1 MRGARWAAFRK
12 RYGLSTG
19 AILAAAVVA
28 IPYSYVFRSPI
39 RRQPMAFL
47 LSETLRPAS
56 THVFRDNLTEHVVII
71 SVDGMRPDAIERFA
85 PATIARLARE
95 GAVSLTAQTILPSQT
110 LPSHTSMLTGTEP
123 AVHGITWNSD
133 QTIVRGQDLPVPTI
147 FGIARESGLT
157 TAAFFS
163 KSKFHHLEIARDL
176 DYSQSPNGGW
186 GKILAFRTAED
197 VERILGHSRP
207 NLLFVHL
214 GEPDYTGHFI
224 GWMTPA
230 YGTAVRA
237 ADRAIERI
245 LGAADRAFGAGNYVL
260 ILTADH
266 GGSGR
271 GHVAEGAVN
280 RTIPWIAW
288 GRGVVAGRSL
298 PPGIRTMDT
307 AATALWLL
315 GIALPA
321 HMVGQPVRAAFVAP
335 VAGRDSGAVDAA
347 HSRPY

>member
-1 MRGARWAAFRK
+1 MKVRKYLMPAA
-12 RYGLSTG
+12 
-19 AILAAAVVA
+19 AILGAAVVA
-28 IPYSYVFRSPI
+28 VPYSYVFRSPI
-39 RRQPMAFL
+39 RRQPLAFL
-47 LSETLRPAS
+47 LSETMRPAP

-71 SVDGMRPDAIERFA
+71 SVDGLRPDAIERFA
-85 PATIARLARE
+85 PTTIARLTRE
-95 GAVSLTAQTILPSQT
+95 GATALNAQTILPSQT

-133 QTIVRGQDLPVPTI
+133 QTIVRGQELPVPTI
-147 FGIARESGLT
+147 FALAKQVGLT

-197 VERILGHSRP
+197 VDRILNHSRP

-230 YGTAVRA
+230 YGSAVRA
-237 ADRAIERI
+237 ADKAINRI
-245 LGAADRAFGAGNYVL
+245 LTAADRAFGKQKYVV

-271 GHVAEGAVN
+271 AHLAESAIH

-288 GRGVVAGRSL
+288 GQGVRAGTTL
-298 PPGIRTMDT
+298 PAGIRTMDT
-307 AATALWLL
+307 GATALWLL
-315 GIALPA
+315 GIPVPS
-321 HMVGQPVRAAFVAP
+321 HFVGQPVRAAFGAAP
-335 VAGRDSGAVDAA
+335 HVAGK
-347 HSRPY
+347 

>member
-1 MRGARWAAFRK
+1 MWERLRRRHFLWVVAA
-12 RYGLSTG
+12 
-19 AILAAAVVA
+19 LAAAA
-28 IPYSYVFRSPI
+28 IIAPYSYVFRSPI
-39 RRQPMAFL
+39 RRQPIAFL
-47 LSETLRPAS
+47 LSETMRPAS

-71 SVDGMRPDAIERFA
+71 SVDGLRPEAIDRFL
-85 PATIARLARE
+85 PSTIGRLVRQGAT
-95 GAVSLTAQTILPSQT
+95 SLTAQTILPSLT

-123 AVHGITWNSD
+123 AVHGITWNTD
-133 QTIVRGQDLPVPTI
+133 LTLVRGQQMPVPTI
-147 FGIARESGLT
+147 FAIAKQSGLT

-163 KSKFHHLEIARDL
+163 KSKFHHLEVARDL

-197 VERILGHSRP
+197 VERILAHSRP

-237 ADRAIERI
+237 ADRAIARI
-245 LGAADRAFGAGNYVL
+245 LAACDRAFGAGKYVV

-271 GHVAEGAVN
+271 AHLKEDPIN

-288 GRGVVAGRSL
+288 GQGVVAGKPLS
-298 PPGIRTMDT
+298 PGIRTMDT
-307 AATALWLL
+307 GATALWLL
-315 GIALPA
+315 GIPVPP
-321 HMVGQPVRAAFVAP
+321 HMVGQPVRAAFIVERRA
-335 VAGRDSGAVDAA
+335 AGQ
-347 HSRPY
+347 

>member
-1 MRGARWAAFRK
+1 MWVKFR
-12 RYGLSTG
+12 RRHVLPAVAMVG
-19 AILAAAVVA
+19 AAVIVA
-28 IPYSYVFRSPI
+28 PYSYLFRSPI
-39 RRQPMAFL
+39 RRQPLAFL

-56 THVFRDNLTEHVVII
+56 THVFRDNVTEHVVII
-71 SVDGMRPDAIERFA
+71 SVDGLRPDAIERFS
-85 PATIARLARE
+85 PPTIQRLARQ
-95 GAVSLTAQTILPSQT
+95 GAVSLTAQTIVPSQT

-133 QTIVRGQDLPVPTI
+133 LTVVKGQQLPVPTI
-147 FGIARESGLT
+147 FAIAKQSGLS

-176 DYSQSPNGGW
+176 DYSQSPDGGW

-197 VERILGHSRP
+197 VERILAHSRP

-237 ADRAIERI
+237 ADAAVTRI
-245 LGAADRAFGAGNYVL
+245 LAASDRAFGAGKYVV

-271 GHVAEGAVN
+271 AHLAEDAVN
-280 RTIPWIAW
+280 RTIPWVAW
-288 GRGVVAGRSL
+288 GQGVVGATAL
-298 PPGIRTMDT
+298 PTGIRTMDT

-315 GIALPA
+315 GIPVPPQ
-321 HMVGQPVRAAFVAP
+321 MVGRPVSAAFTP
-335 VAGRDSGAVDAA
+335 RL
-347 HSRPY
+347 

>member
-1 MRGARWAAFRK
+1 MWVKFR
-12 RYGLSTG
+12 RRHVLP
-19 AILAAAVVA
+19 AAAMLGAAVIVA
-28 IPYSYVFRSPI
+28 PYSYLLRSPI
-39 RRQPMAFL
+39 RRQPLAFL
-47 LSETLRPAS
+47 LSESLRPAS
-56 THVFRDNLTEHVVII
+56 THVFRDNVTEHVVII
-71 SVDGMRPDAIERFA
+71 SVDGLRPDAIERFS
-85 PATIARLARE
+85 PATIRRLARE
-95 GAVSLTAQTILPSQT
+95 GAVSLTAQTIVPSQT

-123 AVHGITWNSD
+123 SVHGITWNSD
-133 QTIVRGQDLPVPTI
+133 LTVVKGQQLPVPTI
-147 FGIARESGLT
+147 FGIAKQSGLS

-176 DYSQSPNGGW
+176 DYSQSPDGGW

-197 VERILGHSRP
+197 VERILAHSQP

-237 ADRAIERI
+237 ADAAITRI
-245 LGAADRAFGAGNYVL
+245 LAASDRAFGPGKYVV

-271 GHVAEGAVN
+271 AHLKEDPVN

-288 GRGVVAGRSL
+288 GQRVVGGTTL

-315 GIALPA
+315 GLPVPLQ
-321 HMVGQPVRAAFVAP
+321 MSGRPVGAAFTF
-335 VAGRDSGAVDAA
+335 SL
-347 HSRPY
+347 RP

>member
-1 MRGARWAAFRK
+1 MRFRQYVIPAA
-12 RYGLSTG
+12 
-19 AILAAAVVA
+19 AVLAAAVVA
-28 IPYSYVFRSPI
+28 VPYSYLFRSPI
-39 RRQPMAFL
+39 RRQPLAFL
-47 LSETLRPAS
+47 LSETLRPAP
-56 THVFRDNLTEHVVII
+56 THVFRGNLTEHVVII
-71 SVDGMRPDAIERFA
+71 SVDGMRPDAIARFA
-85 PATIARLARE
+85 PTTIARLTRE
-95 GAVSLTAQTILPSQT
+95 GATSLNAQTIIPSQT

-133 QTIVRGQDLPVPTI
+133 QTIVRGQELPVPTI
-147 FGIARESGLT
+147 FAIVKQFGLT

-197 VERILGHSRP
+197 VDRILGHSRP

-230 YGTAVRA
+230 YGSAVHA
-237 ADRAIERI
+237 ADRAINRI
-245 LGAADRAFGAGNYVL
+245 LTAADRAFGKGRYVV

-271 GHVAEGAVN
+271 AHLKEAAVN

-288 GRGVVAGRSL
+288 GQGVRRGVTL
-298 PPGIRTMDT
+298 PAGIRTMDT

-315 GIALPA
+315 GVPA
-321 HMVGQPVRAAFVAP
+321 PTHVVGQPVRAAFVIP
-335 VAGRDSGAVDAA
+335 TDAA
-347 HSRPY
+347 RYGTGQ

>member
-1 MRGARWAAFRK
+1 MWPRFRRRHVLPFIAALGA
-12 RYGLSTG
+12 
-19 AILAAAVVA
+19 AIIIA
-28 IPYSYVFRSPI
+28 PYSYLFRSPI
-39 RRQPMAFL
+39 RRQPLTFL
-47 LSETLRPAS
+47 LSQTLRPAS
-56 THVFRDNLTEHVVII
+56 THVFRDNLTEHVVVI
-71 SVDGMRPDAIERFA
+71 SVDGLRPDAIERFS
-85 PATIARLARE
+85 PPSIVRLARQ
-95 GAVSLTAQTILPSQT
+95 GAASLTAQTIVPSQT

-123 AVHGITWNSD
+123 AAHGITWNTD
-133 QTIVRGQDLPVPTI
+133 LTVVRGREMPVPTI
-147 FGIARESGLT
+147 FGIAKQSGLT

-163 KSKFHHLEIARDL
+163 KSKFHHLEVARDL

-197 VERILGHSRP
+197 VERILTHSRP

-237 ADRAIERI
+237 ADKAIARI
-245 LGAADRAFGAGNYVL
+245 LAASERAFGAGKYVV

-271 GHVAEGAVN
+271 GHLKEDPVN

-288 GRGVVAGRSL
+288 GQSVAGTATL
-298 PPGIRTMDT
+298 PAGIRTMDT

-315 GIALPA
+315 GIPVPA
-321 HMVGQPVRAAFVAP
+321 HMTGRPVLAAFIAQYRAP
-335 VAGRDSGAVDAA
+335 TPGDQ
-347 HSRPY
+347 

>member
-1 MRGARWAAFRK
+1 MRIR
-12 RYGLSTG
+12 RYILPAVGLLT
-19 AILAAAVVA
+19 AAAIA

-39 RRQPMAFL
+39 RRQPLAFL
-47 LSETLRPAS
+47 LSEQMRPAS
-56 THVFRDNLTEHVVII
+56 SHVFRDNVTEHVVII
-71 SVDGMRPDAIERFA
+71 SVDGMRPDAIARFA
-85 PATIARLARE
+85 PRFIGQLARE
-95 GAVSLTAQTILPSQT
+95 GATALNAQTIKPSQT

-123 AVHGITWNSD
+123 SVHGITWNSD
-133 QTIVRGQDLPVPTI
+133 QTIVRGQELPVPTV
-147 FGIARESGLT
+147 FAIAKQSGLT

-197 VERILGHSRP
+197 VDRILNHSRP
-207 NLLFVHL
+207 NLMFVHL

-224 GWMTPA
+224 GWMTGA
-230 YGTAVRA
+230 YGSAVHA
-237 ADRAIERI
+237 ADKAIGRI
-245 LGAADRAFGAGNYVL
+245 LGAADRAFGKGKYVV

-271 GHVAEGAVN
+271 AHLKEAAEN

-288 GRGVVAGRSL
+288 GQGVRPGTAL
-298 PPGIRTMDT
+298 PAGIRTMDT

-315 GIALPA
+315 GIPIPP
-321 HMVGQPVRAAFVAP
+321 HIVGRP
-335 VAGRDSGAVDAA
+335 VAVAFRSELV
-347 HSRPY
+347 SW

>member
-1 MRGARWAAFRK
+1 MR
-12 RYGLSTG
+12 LSRRHVVP
-19 AILAAAVVA
+19 AAAMLAVA
-28 IPYSYVFRSPI
+28 VIIAPYSYLFRSPI
-39 RRQPMAFL
+39 RRQPLAFL
-47 LSETLRPAS
+47 LGEALRPAS
-56 THVFRDNLTEHVVII
+56 THVFRDNITAHVVII
-71 SVDGMRPDAIERFA
+71 SVDGLRPDAIARFS
-85 PATIARLARE
+85 PPSIARLARE
-95 GAVSLTAQTILPSQT
+95 GATSLVARTVEPNLT

-133 QTIVRGQDLPVPTI
+133 QTLVRGHELPVPTI
-147 FGIARESGLT
+147 FAIVRQSGLT

-176 DYSQSPNGGW
+176 NYSQSPNGGW

-197 VERILGHSRP
+197 VERILSHSRP
-207 NLLFVHL
+207 NLLFIHL

-237 ADRAIERI
+237 ADKAIARI
-245 LGAADRAFGAGNYVL
+245 LAASDRAFGAGKYVV

-266 GGSGR
+266 GGAGR
-271 GHVAEGAVN
+271 GHLKVDSIN

-288 GRGVVAGRSL
+288 GQGVAGPTSL

-315 GIALPA
+315 GISVPP
-321 HMVGQPVRAAFVAP
+321 HMVGRPVRSAFARR
-335 VAGRDSGAVDAA
+335 AGGADSTE
-347 HSRPY
+347 